1 MKIAL
6 AQLNYHVNNFDA
18 NVAKIKQGI
27 DRAKAQGAD
36 LVVFSELAVCGY
48 PPHDLLERREF
59 VERCEQ
65 AIADIAGH
73 THGVVA
79 IVGAP
84 SVNPSERGKMLFNS
98 AYFLADGQVRHITNK
113 TLLPTYDVFDEYRYF
128 EPNREFTTIE
138 YKGKRLA
145 ITVCEDLWDDQ
156 PIANRFGKNRLYRTS
171 PMEMLAAQNPDLVIN
186 IAASP
191 FSHDKVQ
198 ERLSVFLGNVRRF
211 GLPVVYVNQVGA
223 NTDLIFDGSSMV
235 LSSEGEV
242 CLQLKSFEEDFSVV
256 DVEALQPAVVDER
269 TSIARIHDALVLG
282 IRDYFGKMGFRSAV
296 LGLSG
301 GIDSAVVSALAVEAL
316 GAENVRVVMMPSRYS
331 TDHSVSD
338 AVVQAQTM
346 NIKYDIV
353 AIEEGYKAFEKML
366 DPIFGSL
373 PFNVAEENIQARIRG
388 IIVMGISNKFG
399 NLVLN
404 TTNKS
409 EAAVGY
415 GTLYGDMNGS
425 MSILG
430 DVYKTQVY
438 ELARYIN
445 RNGEIIP
452 ENVLVKAPSAE
463 LRPDQKDTDS
473 LPDYPIL
480 DDILFRYIERQE
492 DEEAIVAA
500 GFDREVV
507 HKVIRLVN
515 MNEYKRFQFAPVLRV
530 SSKAFGFGRKMPLV
544 FRF

>member
-6 AQLNYHVNNFDA
+6 AQLNYHVNNFEA

-27 DRAKAQGAD
+27 DTAKQNGAD

-59 VERCEQ
+59 VEQCEK
-65 AIADIAGH
+65 AIEQIALYAQ
-73 THGVVA
+73 GVAAV
-79 IVGAP
+79 VGAP

-98 AYFLADGQVRHITNK
+98 AYFLAEGRVQHVTHK

-128 EPNREFTTIE
+128 EPNNDFTTIS

-145 ITVCEDLWDDQ
+145 ITICEDLWDDQ
-156 PIANRFGKNRLYRTS
+156 PITNRFGKNRLYRKS
-171 PMEMLAAQNPDLVIN
+171 PMEMLAPQQPDFVIN

-191 FSHDKVQ
+191 FSHDKVE
-198 ERLSVFLGNVRRF
+198 ERHSVFLGNVRRF

-235 LSSEGEV
+235 ISADGEV
-242 CLQLKSFEEDFSVV
+242 CEILNSFEEDFRLV
-256 DVEALQPAVVDER
+256 DVCALTPVKVEHQTPV
-269 TSIARIHDALVLG
+269 ARIHDALVLG
-282 IRDYFGKMGFRSAV
+282 IRDYFGKMGFKRAV

-301 GIDSAVVSALAVEAL
+301 GIDSAVVSALAVKAL

-331 TDHSVSD
+331 SDHSVND
-338 AVVQAQTM
+338 AVEQAKTM
-346 NIKYDIV
+346 GVKFDIV
-353 AIEEGYKAFEKML
+353 AIEEGYKAFEQML
-366 DPIFGSL
+366 NPIFGNL

-399 NLVLN
+399 DLVLN

-438 ELARYIN
+438 ELASYIN

-452 ENVLVKAPSAE
+452 QSVLVKAPSAE

-473 LPDYPIL
+473 LPDYPVL
-480 DDILFRYIERQE
+480 DDILFRYIERQD
-492 DEEAIVAA
+492 DEAAIVAA
-500 GFDREVV
+500 GYDNTVV
-507 HKVIRLVN
+507 RKVIRLVN

-544 FRF
+544 FKY